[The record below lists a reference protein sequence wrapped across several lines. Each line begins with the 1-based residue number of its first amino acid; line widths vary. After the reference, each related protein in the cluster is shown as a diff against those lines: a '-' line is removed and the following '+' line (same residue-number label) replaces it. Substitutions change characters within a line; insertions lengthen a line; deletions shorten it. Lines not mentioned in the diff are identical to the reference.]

1 MSIEEAIQFHEQCAK
16 NAPTNIIRQAHNSIV
31 ATLKCHKDITQSD
44 YCMII
49 RNIQKTINHKISY
62 LFLSK

>member
-1 MSIEEAIQFHEQCAK
+1 MNIEEAIQFHEQCAK
-16 NAPTNIIRQAHNSIV
+16 NAPTNIIRQTHNSIV

-49 RNIQKTINHKISY
+49 RNTQKAINHKISH